1 MNVEIWDLYDAQG
14 EKTGKTMIRGEA
26 IPAGFYHIG
35 VRSMPVV
42 ALTGT
47 FIGMVLVVAEDAAP
61 AIEDLLVGQGE
72 SVVRL
77 GHVRPGAGVGY
88 RGQLK

>member
-1 MNVEIWDLYDAQG
+1 ML
-14 EKTGKTMIRGEA
+14 KTFNSG
-26 IPAGFYHIG
+26 
-35 VRSMPVV
+35 
-42 ALTGT
+42 
-47 FIGMVLVVAEDAAP
+47 IGMVLVVAEDAAP